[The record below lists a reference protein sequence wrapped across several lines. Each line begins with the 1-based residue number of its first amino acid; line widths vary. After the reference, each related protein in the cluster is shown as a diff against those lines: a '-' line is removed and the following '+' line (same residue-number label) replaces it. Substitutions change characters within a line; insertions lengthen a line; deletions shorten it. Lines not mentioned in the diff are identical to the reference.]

1 MPPAPIPTGAAR
13 PEVTEDDEEMLGDE
27 EDEPETDFPEIS
39 VEELLDDME
48 NMDIKDV
55 EGDEVME

>member
-1 MPPAPIPTGAAR
+1 MCSAPTPTGAAK
-13 PEVTEDDEEMLGDE
+13 PEVTEDDEEMMGDE

-48 NMDIKDV
+48 NMAIKDS
-55 EGDEVME
+55 EGDEAME